1 VIYFQRDA
9 LMEAEDISEAIT
21 AAREDV
27 VNTIFEQFIPPNTME
42 EQWDV
47 KGLEE
52 ALSHEFNVVAP
63 IGLWLEEDHYLHEEK
78 LKKMI
83 QERAQQVYDGKS
95 ETIGSSVMHHFEK
108 SVMLQVL
115 DNAWKE
121 HLAAMDHLRMGIHL
135 RGYAQKDPKQEYKRE
150 AFEMF
155 TGMLDGV
162 KQEVI
167 SIVSKVQVR
176 SDEEV
181 RIMEEQ
187 ARPIQEMQF
196 QHAEAS
202 SALIEPEEALAGE
215 QERLRPEHPKPFVRG
230 GEKVGRNDPCP
241 CGSGIKYKQCHGK
254 LD

>member
-1 VIYFQRDA
+1 MFHQA
-9 LMEAEDISEAIT
+9 
-21 AAREDV
+21 
-27 VNTIFEQFIPPNTME
+27 IPPHTME
-42 EQWDV
+42 EQWDI

-52 ALSHEFNVVAP
+52 TLAHEMNVAAPLS
-63 IGLWLEEDHYLHEEK
+63 LWLEEDNYLHEEK
-78 LKKMI
+78 LKQQI
-83 QERAQQVYDGKS
+83 QDLVRTEYEAKS
-95 ETIGSSVMHHFEK
+95 DAIGREVMRHFEK

-115 DNAWKE
+115 DNTWKE

-155 TGMLDGV
+155 TNLLDGV

-176 SDEEV
+176 SEEEV
-181 RIMEEQ
+181 RMMEDQ
-187 ARPIQEMQF
+187 ARQTQEMQF

-202 SALIEPEEALAGE
+202 ALLPEEEEQAPPTGREQAGWT
-215 QERLRPEHPKPFVRG
+215 PEPPKPFKRAVP
-230 GEKVGRNDPCP
+230 KVGRNDPCP

-254 LD
+254 LDA